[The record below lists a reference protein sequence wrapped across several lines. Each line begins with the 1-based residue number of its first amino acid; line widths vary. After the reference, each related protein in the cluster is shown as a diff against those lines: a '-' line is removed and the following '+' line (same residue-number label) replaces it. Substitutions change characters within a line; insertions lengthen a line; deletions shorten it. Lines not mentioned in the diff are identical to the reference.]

1 MGPPPTGKKKREL
14 LPCTRYGPVHSPV
27 TKLGTEERFA
37 WQKPQFSSDV
47 MYELPPVTMSRVV
60 SFPSAVRG
68 GMDDLANPDAKK
80 RSTGPGSYNPE
91 TCFDRLSDYCVHRAS
106 RFADAPRQ
114 SMDMKTPSPGAVYNV
129 EKCYWNGPV
138 KTIGISFNKDQ
149 RPPLY
154 NPSLTADADML
165 WPQLPNKKAITIAGR
180 LKHKDHSQGCGS
192 GIIYDVKR
200 QGLGPSFSFGR
211 GRASR
216 FSSINFLPE
225 ID

>member
-1 MGPPPTGKKKREL
+1 MKASLQDTHSAQMGPPPTGKKKREL

-149 RPPLY
+149 RCVLVGLLLLHRCPCVLTALFP
-154 NPSLTADADML
+154 PSLL
-165 WPQLPNKKAITIAGR
+165 
-180 LKHKDHSQGCGS
+180 S
-192 GIIYDVKR
+192 GHHCTTR
-200 QGLGPSFSFGR
+200 R
-211 GRASR
+211 
-216 FSSINFLPE
+216 
-225 ID
+225 